1 MKNIGYRL
9 RVPPRCRKSEW
20 QELRSLVEEMELLM
34 ADTRKH
40 EREKR
45 KGELRREIALLKSR
59 PATRG
64 RIEMIMLLEQEQMD
78 LISKG

>member
-1 MKNIGYRL
+1 
-9 RVPPRCRKSEW
+9 
-20 QELRSLVEEMELLM
+20 M